1 MGGAQLG
8 SNLLTPD
15 LVKCQRLEKFLFRS
29 HLVGLRVNS
38 GDQDCAKVGLIR
50 SLANL
55 GEEFSLSERGMIE
68 EETYSDKAGG
78 IGKLEAFVHMGN
90 KVTRTWIQC
99 FQWLQPIPR

>member
-1 MGGAQLG
+1 M
-8 SNLLTPD
+8 SEI
-15 LVKCQRLEKFLFRS
+15 RFLFRS

-38 GDQDCAKVGLIR
+38 GDQDCAKVGLIG
-50 SLANL
+50 SLPNL

>member
-1 MGGAQLG
+1 MGRAQLG

-15 LVKCQRLEKFLFRS
+15 LGKCQRLEKFLFRS
-29 HLVGLRVNS
+29 HLVCLRVNS
-38 GDQDCAKVGLIR
+38 GDQDCAKVGLIG

-55 GEEFSLSERGMIE
+55 KEEFSLSERRMIQKQ
-68 EETYSDKAGG
+68 TYSDKAGG